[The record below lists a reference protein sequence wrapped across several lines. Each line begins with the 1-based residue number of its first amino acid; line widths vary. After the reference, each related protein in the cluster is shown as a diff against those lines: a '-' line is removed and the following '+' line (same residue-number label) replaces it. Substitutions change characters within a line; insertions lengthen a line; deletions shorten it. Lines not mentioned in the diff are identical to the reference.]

1 MQHLTSADYR
11 VMPWKDGGGTTT
23 ELAIHPPGATVQG
36 GFAWRLSSARVEASG
51 PFSTFPGM
59 ARSLALVEGVGLIL
73 DLEGVG
79 RLRLKHPR
87 EVIQF
92 AGGVSAHATLIQGPV
107 TDLGLIHDPA
117 RFTATLEVRDL
128 TADATSLTLAP
139 TTLLHAL
146 GGPIGVDPLGLTL
159 AAGDTLRLEE
169 ADRKLGLRALE
180 GAARVAVVHLTP
192 R

>member
-1 MQHLTSADYR
+1 MQHLTPADYR

-23 ELAIHPPGATVQG
+23 EMAIHPPEATVQG
-36 GFAWRLSSARVEASG
+36 GFAWRFSSARVAASG
-51 PFSTFPGM
+51 PFSAFPGM
-59 ARSLALVEGVGLIL
+59 ARSLALGEGAGLIL

-79 RLRLKHPR
+79 RLRLKHPL

-92 AGGVSAHATLIQGPV
+92 SGGVAAQATLIQGPV
-107 TDLGLIHDPA
+107 TDLGLIHDPE
-117 RFTATLEVRDL
+117 RFRGALEVRAL

-146 GGPIGVDPLGLTL
+146 GGPVGVDPLGLTL
-159 AAGDTLRLEE
+159 APGDTLRLEE
-169 ADRKLGLRALE
+169 AGRKVGLRALA
-180 GAARVAVVHLTP
+180 GPARVAVVILTP